1 MSMSDTRLSKV
12 ISGQSETNY
21 KRWKVP
27 SVQSV
32 EQEKQEQAGF
42 LTASQLE
49 ELQKQAYDEGFKLGK
64 KEGHQAGLPEGL
76 EDGRK
81 QGIEKGQ
88 EEVEQ
93 IIKRFSQIMQF
104 LAEPLS
110 QVNKDVEEELIN
122 LSLATAKQIIRREI
136 TIDPGQIVAVIKESL
151 SALPSNSKKI
161 KVFLHPADAQI
172 ARENLNISTQKKA
185 DDTIDNMDEVHD
197 EFWSII
203 DEPTIARGGCQVKS
217 EFSRI
222 DASIETR
229 IAEISAGILGSER
242 MNSDRD
248 DSTAGEITDADK
260 IEPES
265 LSSPDEEKN
274 VLSSESDSHMPDSS
288 HESDEAQK
296 PDAGQNSD
304 KSHV

>member
-1 MSMSDTRLSKV
+1 MSDARLSKI
-12 ISGQSETNY
+12 ISGQSETDY

-27 SVQSV
+27 RVQTV

-81 QGIEKGQ
+81 QGIQKGQ

-110 QVNKDVEEELIN
+110 QVNKDVEEELIS

-151 SALPSNSKKI
+151 SALPSSAKKI
-161 KVFLHPADAQI
+161 RVFLNPADAQI
-172 ARENLNISTQKKA
+172 ARDNLNISIQNQA
-185 DDTIDNMDEVHD
+185 ENTIDNMDEMHD

-203 DEPTIARGGCQVKS
+203 DEPTITRGGCQIKS
-217 EFSRI
+217 EFSQI

-229 IAEISAGILGSER
+229 IAEISARILGSER
-242 MNSDRD
+242 MSSDRD
-248 DSTAGEITDADK
+248 DSTASEITAADK
-260 IEPES
+260 AEPEITS
-265 LSSPDEEKN
+265 NSDEEKN
-274 VLSSESDSHMPDSS
+274 KLNSETDSHKPDNSHKPDSS
-288 HESDEAQK
+288 HE
-296 PDAGQNSD
+296 PDDGQNSD
-304 KSHV
+304 ESHV